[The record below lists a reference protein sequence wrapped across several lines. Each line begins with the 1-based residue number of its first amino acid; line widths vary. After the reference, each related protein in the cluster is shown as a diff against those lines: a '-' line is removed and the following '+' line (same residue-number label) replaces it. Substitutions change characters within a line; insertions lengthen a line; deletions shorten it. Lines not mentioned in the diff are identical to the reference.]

1 MTNGCKVYVCGLSFD
16 PISEVE
22 TFLNEVG
29 KESGGSAIGYALTS
43 NPLQIQSLNF
53 SSFPC
58 DLKSE
63 EGILEVSRFVR
74 ERETHLDILISNAG
88 IRRDPSIACN
98 PLTASLPE
106 LQTSLLSSSYNDWL
120 FSFQVN
126 TMAHYFLSISLLDL
140 LAVAGER
147 TLGDGTKGKE
157 NGCGVVVVTRSVI
170 LYLFFLGLY

>member
-1 MTNGCKVYVCGLSFD
+1 L
-16 PISEVE
+16 
-22 TFLNEVG
+22 
-29 KESGGSAIGYALTS
+29 
-43 NPLQIQSLNF
+43 

-63 EGILEVSRFVR
+63 EGILDVSRFAR

-106 LQTSLLSSSYNDWL
+106 LQTSLLSSSYTDWL
-120 FSFQVN
+120 SSFQVN
-126 TMAHYFLSISLLDL
+126 TMAHYFLSVSLLDL
-140 LAVAGER
+140 LAAAGER

-170 LYLFFLGLY
+170 FSFFFLGLC